1 VFISFRSNCVNSSRW
16 VRRSGAWLIGAT
28 LAAATTGAVCG
39 AQGQTDVILPIDISV
54 GHSLPV
60 SLVGA
65 VTKVSIANPDVADVV
80 VVSPAELVIN
90 ARAPGETDAIVW
102 RETGAR
108 QHYRVV
114 VTSSAQRKQIMVA
127 IKFAEV
133 DRTLNTVF
141 GASGLYE
148 SGTTQVGSN
157 AYVNGPTTTSTTTG
171 STGTT
176 QSATSSQAGTQFISV
191 LTNFNTKN
199 LLGLLQ
205 TQEALGNARTLA
217 EPTVMAGNKDSASFL
232 AGGEIPIP
240 VVQTGATAGTTAP
253 VTIIYKDYG
262 VRLNFVAEILNDSL
276 IRIRL
281 APEVSSLDYSNA
293 ITISGFS
300 IPALTTR
307 RVEST
312 IDVKRG
318 ESLIISGMFDD
329 VWSRNKTG
337 IPLLMSIPILGQLFS
352 STQWQHNKTELLVVV
367 TPQIVDPLSPPA
379 LDVLP
384 LKPDTALPARGAIA
398 PLLPPQDRSTGTGPP
413 R

>member
-1 VFISFRSNCVNSSRW
+1 MNPSRW
-16 VRRSGAWLIGAT
+16 VRRSGAWLISAA
-28 LAAATTGAVCG
+28 LAVSAAAVCE
-39 AQGQTDVILPIDISV
+39 AQAQADIITPIDISV
-54 GHSLPV
+54 GHSLPI
-60 SLVGA
+60 SLAGA

-80 VVSPAELVIN
+80 VVSPGELVIN

-102 RETGAR
+102 REYGSR

-114 VTSSAQRKQIMVA
+114 VTSSAERKQIMVA

-133 DRTLNTVF
+133 DRTLNTIF

-148 SGTTQVGSN
+148 SATTQVGSN
-157 AYVNGPTTTSTTTG
+157 AFVSGPTATSTTTTG
-171 STGTT
+171 TTGTT
-176 QSATSSQAGTQFISV
+176 QSASSSSGTQFISV

-199 LLGLLQ
+199 LLGMLQ
-205 TQEALGNARTLA
+205 AQEQRGNARMLA
-217 EPTVMAGNKDSASFL
+217 EPTVLAGNKDSASFL

-262 VRLNFVAEILNDSL
+262 VRLHFVAEILNDSL
-276 IRIRL
+276 IRLNL

-307 RVEST
+307 RVQST
-312 IDVKRG
+312 VDVKRG

-337 IPLLMSIPILGQLFS
+337 IPLLMNIPILGQLFS
-352 STQWQHNKTELLVVV
+352 STQWQDSKTELLVVV

-384 LKPDTALPARGAIA
+384 LKADTTLPARGAIA
-398 PLLPPQDRSTGTGPP
+398 PLLPPPGRQTGAGPP